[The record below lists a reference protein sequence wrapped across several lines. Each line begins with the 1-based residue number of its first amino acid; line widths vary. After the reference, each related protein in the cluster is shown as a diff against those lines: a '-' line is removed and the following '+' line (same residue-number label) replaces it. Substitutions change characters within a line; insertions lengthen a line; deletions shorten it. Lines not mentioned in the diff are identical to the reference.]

1 MNPIDRARLLAV
13 SAPHAG
19 DWLMALPVASCGLRL
34 DNESIRVAVGLRLGC
49 ALCSAHRC
57 SCGAVVSDRGIH
69 GLSCRLAAGRLARHN
84 AINDIIH
91 RALGSA
97 GVPAVLEPRGLT
109 SSDERRPD
117 GLTMIPWSEGRCL
130 AWDATVSDSLADSH
144 LNRTVHVAGA
154 AAESA
159 ADAKIRK
166 YADLPRAVTFVP
178 VAVETLGPICSD
190 RIEFIT
196 ELGRRIAS
204 VSCDPRDTAFLFQR
218 ISIAVQRGN
227 AASVL
232 VPLRLVSDS
241 D

>member
-1 MNPIDRARLLAV
+1 MAV
-13 SAPHAG
+13 
-19 DWLMALPVASCGLRL
+19 
-34 DNESIRVAVGLRLGC
+34 
-49 ALCSAHRC
+49 
-57 SCGAVVSDRGIH
+57 
-69 GLSCRLAAGRLARHN
+69 GRLARHN

-130 AWDATVSDSLADSH
+130 AWDDATVSDSLAESH

-178 VAVETLGPICSD
+178 VAVEKLGPICSD
-190 RIEFIT
+190 GIEFIT

-204 VSCDPRDTAFLFQR
+204 VSGDPRDTAFLFQR

>member
-1 MNPIDRARLLAV
+1 
-13 SAPHAG
+13 
-19 DWLMALPVASCGLRL
+19 MALPVASCGLRL

-49 ALCSAHRC
+49 VLCFAHRC

-69 GLSCRLAAGRLARHN
+69 GFSCRLAVGRLARYN

-91 RALGSA
+91 RAL

-154 AAESA
+154 AAEFA

-166 YADLPRAVTFVP
+166 YVDLPRAVTFVP

-190 RIEFIT
+190 GIEFIT

-204 VSCDPRDTAFLFQR
+204 VSGDPRDTAFLFQR